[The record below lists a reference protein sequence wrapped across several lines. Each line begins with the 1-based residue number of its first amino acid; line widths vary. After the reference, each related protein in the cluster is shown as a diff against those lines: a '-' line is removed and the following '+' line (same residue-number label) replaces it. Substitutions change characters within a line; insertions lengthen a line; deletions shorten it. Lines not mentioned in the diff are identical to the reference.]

1 MFLIIHPHLALVLD
15 NILLQYEVNT
25 EILKGFMMLVNDLHN
40 AVIDLNSILKNSQVH
55 KDEER
60 KRDKMDICKSI
71 LA

>member
-25 EILKGFMMLVNDLHN
+25 EILKGFMILVNDLHN